1 MLIDTY
7 QNENIQCQKVP
18 IKQVQIT
25 VLFFFQRFL
34 ISFYR
39 NYDFHNGSSL
49 GIKGDGLL
57 VVYEWYAK
65 LYCPILAIACSSFS
79 VHKRVTSDITVFGL
93 Y

>member
-25 VLFFFQRFL
+25 VLFFQRFL

-39 NYDFHNGSSL
+39 NYDIHNGSSL

-57 VVYEWYAK
+57 VVYEWHA
-65 LYCPILAIACSSFS
+65 
-79 VHKRVTSDITVFGL
+79 
-93 Y
+93 